1 MSENKMSENE
11 SQSWDFGSPEEIKE
25 ALERNRKL
33 AEDGFY
39 IREATEDEP
48 KPIIDKDMDVEIDKV
63 LSKTS
68 QGTDKVIL
76 KESTELNLDYEE
88 RYWAMFNIVKN
99 LVEEIKFLKG
109 RK

>member
-1 MSENKMSENE
+1 MSENEMSENKN
-11 SQSWDFGSPEEIKE
+11 QSWDFGSPEEIKE

-48 KPIIDKDMDVEIDKV
+48 KPIIDKDMDAEIDKA
-63 LSKTS
+63 LSKTF

-76 KESTELNLDYEE
+76 SELKLDYEE
-88 RYWAMFNIVKN
+88 RYWAMFGIVKD
-99 LVEEIKFLKG
+99 LIEEIKFLK
-109 RK
+109 RIK

>member
-1 MSENKMSENE
+1 MSQNKMSQNE
-11 SQSWDFGSPEEIKE
+11 SQTWDFGSPEEIEE

-48 KPIIDKDMDVEIDKV
+48 KPIIDKDMDAEIDKA

-76 KESTELNLDYEE
+76 SELKLGYEE
-88 RYWAMFNIVKN
+88 RYWAMFDIVKD
-99 LVEEIKFLKG
+99 LIEEIKFLKG
-109 RK
+109 K